1 MKTVIATALSLSL
14 LVSGMAIAAPAAGPQ
29 QRPEAVP
36 ARTAA
41 PAPAT
46 PARKAAPAPATQQHA
61 APAPKPAAK
70 APATTQQH
78 RAHRKGERLQANH
91 RGTRVTNLRAKGLRT
106 PARGQE
112 WRQLEGKYLLIS
124 TATGTIIDIMSI
136 RR

>member
-14 LVSGMAIAAPAAGPQ
+14 LVSGMAIAAPAAGTQ

-36 ARTAA
+36 ARTA
-41 PAPAT
+41 T
-46 PARKAAPAPATQQHA
+46 PAPATQHHA
-61 APAPKPAAK
+61 APAPKAAAK

-91 RGTRVTNLRAKGLRT
+91 RGTRVTNLRAKGLRA